1 MCVGSRY
8 SAHHQQE
15 NIYPHIWPNEEHMVE
30 NDGTFFQQFTV
41 RFRIVKSLC
50 NLTICPT
57 LKLTYSFRLP

>member
-30 NDGTFFQQFTV
+30 IDGTFFQRFTV
-41 RFRIVKSLC
+41 RFSYREKPLQF
-50 NLTICPT
+50 N
-57 LKLTYSFRLP
+57 YLPNT